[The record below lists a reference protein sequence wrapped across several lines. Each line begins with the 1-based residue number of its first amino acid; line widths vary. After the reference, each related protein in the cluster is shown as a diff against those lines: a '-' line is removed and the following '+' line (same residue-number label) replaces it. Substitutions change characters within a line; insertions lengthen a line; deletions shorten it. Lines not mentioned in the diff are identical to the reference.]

1 MTVRPAALLV
11 VVAAMGTSG
20 TVNAAPTEEAW
31 AVGGQIGFQAPPEV
45 NLPVIP
51 YGVHVRRV
59 LVSHASVGISYEHLH
74 YDLHYDQCLR
84 SDCPDTVDAL
94 RAFGELH
101 LRPAAWFDPWV
112 RVGVGP
118 DVRRGSNWYDATK
131 PAGTRVRFGFDA
143 LLGLDLHVP
152 HFAIGPHVRHGLLG
166 LGFGVHAEA
175 RF

>member
-1 MTVRPAALLV
+1 MNVRVVPLVLVATCASVPAP
-11 VVAAMGTSG
+11 
-20 TVNAAPTEEAW
+20 AAPTEEAW
-31 AVGGQIGFQAPPEV
+31 AIGAQVGFQVPPDV
-45 NLPVIP
+45 NLPAIP
-51 YGVHVRRV
+51 YGFHVRRV
-59 LVSHASVGISYEHLH
+59 LVPHASVGVSYEHHAYDVH
-74 YDLHYDQCLR
+74 YDKCR
-84 SDCPDTVDAL
+84 SSDCPDTVDAL

-118 DVRRGSNWYDATK
+118 DVRRGSKWYDTTK
-131 PAGTRVRFGFDA
+131 PSGTRVRFGLDA

-152 HFAIGPHVRHGLLG
+152 HFAIGPHVRHGMLG